1 MSATAE
7 WTDRHA
13 LILTE
18 AGALFA
24 EKGIAG
30 TSVRDIAEAV
40 GVLSGSLYHYFGSK
54 DAIADTIVT
63 RYLDDLTLRYRD
75 VSALPEAQRLA
86 GLVHASLTAS
96 QAHPNAS
103 EIYQNNTDYL
113 RKLPSYLQIRQ
124 ATRII
129 RAAWTDVIEQGVAAG
144 RFRADVPVEILYG
157 LLRDAVWRS
166 PRWSAPGQ
174 RLDVRQFGDLLVSV
188 FLDGIGG

>member
-1 MSATAE
+1 MSTTAE
-7 WTDRHA
+7 WTDRHT
-13 LILTE
+13 LILAE

-75 VSALPEAQRLA
+75 VAALPADQRIS
-86 GLVHASLTAS
+86 GLVRASLEAS

-129 RAAWTDVIEQGVAAG
+129 RTTWIDAIEQGIDAG
-144 RFRADVPVEILYG
+144 RLRDDVPVEVVYG

-166 PRWSAPGQ
+166 PRWHAGGT
-174 RLDVRQFGDLLVSV
+174 RLDVQWFADLLVSV
-188 FLDGIGG
+188 LLDGIGS